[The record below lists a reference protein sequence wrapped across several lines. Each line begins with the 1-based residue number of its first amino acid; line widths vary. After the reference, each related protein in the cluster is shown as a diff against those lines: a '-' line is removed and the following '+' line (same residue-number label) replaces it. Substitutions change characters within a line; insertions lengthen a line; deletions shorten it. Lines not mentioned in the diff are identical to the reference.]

1 MKNVFKLKTDNV
13 IIGLLVFVTLI
24 SGGVLAS
31 AGVKAD
37 DTTVV
42 DEITVM
48 IPAACSMSGT
58 ISQGHEHTETLMP
71 GEYKADIGT
80 TDVQVFCN
88 DFAGFA
94 VYAIG
99 ASNNTDGNTD
109 LVGQTSSQTIPTGTD
124 ATGGVSNWAMK
135 LIKVTN
141 PTSGDP
147 IVYNPENLSITNGY
161 DDYSLVPSIYT
172 KVANF
177 EAASGSGPSTTDRT
191 LGSKL
196 QTTYA
201 ASASASQAADTYVG
215 QVKYLLVHPAT
226 LVPGT
231 YTLAYNGNGAS
242 SGSMPSET
250 GIKNYE
256 THTLKN
262 NGYTAPSNYT
272 FAGWCTIQDTSA
284 TTQNPQTSC
293 KGVSY
298 ANQATLPA
306 NPDASATRDGTFTLY
321 AYWKKN

>member
-1 MKNVFKLKTDNV
+1 MKNVFKLKIDNV
-13 IIGLLVFVTLI
+13 VIGLLVFVTLI
-24 SGGVLAS
+24 SGGILAS
-31 AGVKAD
+31 VKVKAD
-37 DTTVV
+37 DTTVI
-42 DEITVM
+42 DEVTVM
-48 IPAACSMSGT
+48 IPVACSMRSDNAT
-58 ISQGHEHTETLMP
+58 ANPHTYELMS
-71 GEYKADIGT
+71 GEYKSDIGIT
-80 TDVQVFCN
+80 NIQVFCN

-109 LVGQTSSQTIPTGTD
+109 LVGQTSSQTIPTGTNT
-124 ATGGVSNWAMK
+124 TGSVSNWAMK
-135 LIKVTN
+135 LIKVANT
-141 PTSGDP
+141 T
-147 IVYNPENLSITNGY
+147 YNPDNLSIVTGY
-161 DDYSLVPSIYT
+161 NDYHAVPSDYT
-172 KVANF
+172 KVIEYKNN
-177 EAASGSGPSTTDRT
+177 SGSATTDQS
-191 LGSKL
+191 LGAHI

-201 ASASASQAADTYVG
+201 ASASASQATDTYVG

-306 NPDASATRDGTFTLY
+306 NPDASATSDGTFTLY